1 MQYFETSLET
11 VSGVIRIF
19 IINILQVNLYKLEK
33 GDVWTFAGT
42 QLFYA
47 ICAHKKR

>member
-1 MQYFETSLET
+1 MQYFETILEA

-19 IINILQVNLYKLEK
+19 IINILQVNLYNLENR
-33 GDVWTFAGT
+33 DVWTFAGT
-42 QLFYA
+42 QVFYA